1 MLDSLIKAHPRGNK
15 KPHRTK
21 EWITMLATVA
31 AYPNV
36 DMMVF
41 YVVAIAIFALTL
53 YRYHRK
59 QA

>member
-1 MLDSLIKAHPRGNK
+1 
-15 KPHRTK
+15 
-21 EWITMLATVA
+21 MLATIE

-41 YVVAIAIFALTL
+41 YVVASAIIALTL
-53 YRYHRK
+53 YRYHRS

>member
-1 MLDSLIKAHPRGNK
+1 
-15 KPHRTK
+15 
-21 EWITMLATVA
+21 MLATVE

-41 YVVAIAIFALTL
+41 YVVATAIFALTL

>member
-1 MLDSLIKAHPRGNK
+1 
-15 KPHRTK
+15 
-21 EWITMLATVA
+21 MLATIE

-41 YVVAIAIFALTL
+41 YVVAATILALTL
-53 YRYHRK
+53 YRYHRS

>member
-1 MLDSLIKAHPRGNK
+1 M
-15 KPHRTK
+15 
-21 EWITMLATVA
+21 TMLATIE

-41 YVVAIAIFALTL
+41 YVVGAALLALTL
-53 YRYHRK
+53 YRYHRS